1 MTQTTVHKIL
11 DAAVALFAEK
21 GFEEASVRDITSRA
35 GVNLAAI
42 NYHFGSRDALV
53 QAVAERY
60 FTPLC
65 RELERRFDD
74 LAADKHAA
82 SAEELVEAAM
92 LSMLK
97 AVSRDPQGI
106 SLFLGLINYAYQGGQ
121 EELRQ
126 FLLRRYGTALK
137 RFLVHLRK
145 VMPRLSD
152 DEFIWRCHFL
162 LGTLVLPL
170 AGHEVVCQIEEAY
183 SQTRSNLSLTLH
195 RLVPVLAAGL
205 RAEADMVS
213 RRGEELW

>member
-1 MTQTTVHKIL
+1 M

-21 GFEEASVRDITSRA
+21 GFEEASVRDITRRA

-65 RELERRFDD
+65 RELERRFDE
-74 LAADKHAA
+74 LAAERRGPE
-82 SAEELVEAAM
+82 AEELVEAVI

-97 AVSRDPQGI
+97 AVARDPQGI
-106 SLFLGLINYAYQGGQ
+106 SLFLALINYAYQGGQ
-121 EELRQ
+121 DDLRQ
-126 FLLRRYGTALK
+126 FLLRRYASAFK
-137 RFLVHLRK
+137 RFLFHLRK
-145 VMPRLSD
+145 AMPRLSD

-170 AGHEVVCQIEEAY
+170 SCHEVVGQIEESF
-183 SQTRSNLSLTLH
+183 SQSRSNLSLTLH

-205 RAEADMVS
+205 RAEADMVN

>member
-1 MTQTTVHKIL
+1 MTQTTVQKIL
-11 DAAVALFAEK
+11 DAAVVLFAEK
-21 GFEEASVRDITSRA
+21 GFEEASVRDITRRA

-60 FTPLC
+60 FTPLT

-74 LAADKHAA
+74 LSAEKQLPE
-82 SAEELVEAAM
+82 AEELVEAVI

-97 AVSRDPQGI
+97 AVERDPQGI
-106 SLFLGLINYAYQGGQ
+106 SLFLALISYAYQGPQG
-121 EELRQ
+121 ELRQ
-126 FLLRRYGTALK
+126 FLIRRYASSFK
-137 RFLVHLRK
+137 RFLYQLRRA
-145 VMPRLSD
+145 MPRLSD

-170 AGHEVVCQIEEAY
+170 SCHEVVGEIEQSY
-183 SQTRSNLSLTLH
+183 SRTTSNLSLTLH

-205 RAEADMVS
+205 RAEADIVTQRS
-213 RRGEELW
+213 NEPW